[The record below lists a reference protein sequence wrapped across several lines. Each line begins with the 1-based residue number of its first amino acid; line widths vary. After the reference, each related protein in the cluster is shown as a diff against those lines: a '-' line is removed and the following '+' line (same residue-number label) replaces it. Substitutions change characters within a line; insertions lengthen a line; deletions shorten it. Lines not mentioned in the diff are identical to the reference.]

1 MGILAVGSAVNRT
14 LPTGGQTKCAGVREE
29 SLAILAD
36 GREDKT
42 KSDIYGGLKMKAT
55 VLAILGA
62 GDGWAKVWAVFAAIG
77 GVLSV
82 ALGGWDAGVIA
93 LVIAMGVDFLLGVA
107 LGVFGK
113 SPKTATGK
121 LSSNAMGLGFI
132 KKVCELVVIWL
143 CVVIEP
149 VLNVEF
155 LRDAAVTGYLATE
168 FLSILENMSLL
179 GVPGL
184 SIIKK
189 VLDLLQ
195 TKKDNTTTGGDAK

>member
-1 MGILAVGSAVNRT
+1 
-14 LPTGGQTKCAGVREE
+14 
-29 SLAILAD
+29 
-36 GREDKT
+36 
-42 KSDIYGGLKMKAT
+42 MKAAI
-55 VLAILGA
+55 LAILGV

-113 SPKTATGK
+113 SPKTKTGK
-121 LSSNAMGLGFI
+121 LSSNAMGLGFV

-195 TKKDNTTTGGDAK
+195 TKKDNTATGGDAK